1 MTQSGA
7 KIEYNEKKDPSI
19 LEWMLDRKKQLW
31 HYPLELTICLLAI
44 SLSVYHLFVAYAG
57 SLEAHA
63 FRSTHLSFMLVLC
76 FLLRPLGRDKWT
88 DPKNG
93 WFAVDLVLVALTIGS
108 INATSLLL
116 VGLAPALW
124 VGYEMV
130 LRRSWTP
137 VWAALRIGVLTA
149 GVSLWWVAGVRTQGS
164 FGPNVLRF
172 TETYEAGLVLKG
184 SEVKSLRSMP
194 IQDAG

>member
-1 MTQSGA
+1 VTQSA
-7 KIEYNEKKDPSI
+7 SKIEYNENKDPSI

-44 SLSVYHLFVAYAG
+44 TLSVYHLFVAYAG

-93 WFAVDLVLVALTIGS
+93 WFAVDLVLVALTIGIQIYVMWDLDS
-108 INATSLLL
+108 FIFRRGDLSDTDLYTGTIYMLLL
-116 VGLAPALW
+116 LEATRRAVGRAHGAHRRFFSGSDRL
-124 VGYEMV
+124 
-130 LRRSWTP
+130 LR
-137 VWAALRIGVLTA
+137 LFFQYI
-149 GVSLWWVAGVRTQGS
+149 
-164 FGPNVLRF
+164 
-172 TETYEAGLVLKG
+172 
-184 SEVKSLRSMP
+184 LRSA
-194 IQDAG
+194 QFLVYDGRLSFHA